1 MEVCQFS
8 KMVKT
13 RFWQPWEANFWPWRC
28 VNSQKWR
35 FRGTGAFGRPIF
47 GQGGVPIHQNG
58 DFKVLSLLV
67 GQFLARVLFNFAKM
81 AISRHWHPWLAKFW
95 PWQCC
100 NSPKMAI
107 S

>member
-35 FRGTGAFGRPIF
+35 FRGAGAFGRPIF

-67 GQFLARVLFNFAKM
+67 GQFLARWCF
-81 AISRHWHPWLAKFW
+81 
-95 PWQCC
+95 
-100 NSPKMAI
+100 NSPKWRFRGAGAFGRPI
-107 S
+107 FGQGGVPIRKNGDF